1 MKTYDMSDMA
11 KKLSN
16 STVDLVDKKSLATIL
31 GVKNERSLYQVV
43 FKLITSGWLNKI
55 ERNKYKIANR
65 NIHDFEIA
73 NFIYQPSYIS
83 FESALNYW
91 GVLSQFPFE
100 ITSATLKQ
108 SEVKNID
115 QKVFGYNRVNKKYF
129 GGFVK
134 VNNYLIASAEKALV
148 DQIYLWSKGLKQL
161 NWSEYD
167 LSRIDM
173 KMVKK
178 IVTNM
183 KLINKLENYVGKGG
197 INA

>member
-1 MKTYDMSDMA
+1 METYNLSDIA

-16 STVDLVDKKSLATIL
+16 STVGLVDVKSLEIL
-31 GVKNERSLYQVV
+31 LGINSKRNLYNVLS
-43 FKLITSGWLNKI
+43 KLIASQWLTKI
-55 ERNKYKIANR
+55 ERNKYKINNR
-65 NIHDFEIA
+65 NLHDFEIA

-100 ITSATLKQ
+100 ITCATLKK
-108 SEVKNID
+108 SKVKKVD
-115 QKVFGYNRVNKKYF
+115 DKVFGYNRMAHKYF

-134 VNNYLIASAEKALV
+134 VNNFLIASGEKALA

-161 NWSEYD
+161 NWNEYD

-178 IVTNM
+178 LVTNM
-183 KLINKLENYVGKGG
+183 KLIKKLENYKGIGG
-197 INA
+197 I

>member
-1 MKTYDMSDMA
+1 METYNLSDLT

-16 STVDLVDKKSLATIL
+16 SAVGLLDIKTLGIL
-31 GVKNERSLYQVV
+31 LEIDNERNLYNVL
-43 FKLITSGWLNKI
+43 FKLIASQWLTKI
-55 ERNKYKIANR
+55 ERNKYKINNR

-100 ITSATLKQ
+100 ITGATLKK
-108 SEVKNID
+108 SKVKKID
-115 QKVFGYNRVNKKYF
+115 DKVFGYNRITYKYF

-134 VNNYLIASAEKALV
+134 VKNFLIASAEKALA

-161 NWSEYD
+161 NWNEYD

-173 KMVKK
+173 KVVNKL
-178 IVTNM
+178 VADM
-183 KLINKLENYVGKGG
+183 KLTKKLENYKSIGG
-197 INA
+197 I